1 MIETAVKL
9 TQTTD
14 QVNWDA
20 VKLLAKKG
28 GRTDGTLLTK
38 LNNSPP
44 VSFFFRADLLG
55 KDKGVVYYLTNLI
68 KR

>member
-1 MIETAVKL
+1 MDSG
-9 TQTTD
+9 D
-14 QVNWDA
+14 QVISSRFDYDDT
-20 VKLLAKKG
+20 G
-28 GRTDGTLLTK
+28 GTLLTT

-44 VSFFFRADLLG
+44 GSFFFRADLLG